1 LFYNFDED
9 EVLIRKCKLF
19 SSEKDIAPIYPD
31 DPGTRHTPPKFP
43 PLCFIS
49 GIDRVAIERVCEI
62 SADLTGIP
70 RSEMTKKV
78 ADNGKV
84 YFKIIY
90 AIALTFRSAIKFELV
105 FNGKVYQTVTAK
117 Y

>member
-1 LFYNFDED
+1 MNPN
-9 EVLIRKCKLF
+9 LIPTV
-19 SSEKDIAPIYPD
+19 E
-31 DPGTRHTPPKFP
+31 
-43 PLCFIS
+43 
-49 GIDRVAIERVCEI
+49 EI

-78 ADNGKV
+78 TDDGKV

-105 FNGKVYQTVTAK
+105 FNGNVYQTITAK